1 MFLKLIALGFFM
13 RYPLDELLDKRSIIQ
28 LKIER
33 IENNFEK
40 ERLKKECSE
49 YTAAI
54 EEYIKEGIC
63 SLEQIE
69 KWHKELYEANG
80 KTWDLE
86 ASIRKGQLGNLGE
99 INVLADIGRTAVK
112 IRESNGIRVGIKSKI
127 VEAIGMGYKDI
138 KINHASEDILKN
150 YNSKP

>member
-1 MFLKLIALGFFM
+1 M

-33 IENNFEK
+33 IGDNFEK
-40 ERLKKECSE
+40 ERLKKEYSE
-49 YTAAI
+49 YTVAI
-54 EEYIKEGIC
+54 GEYIKEGIC
-63 SLEQIE
+63 SLQQVE

-138 KINHASEDILKN
+138 KINHASEETIKRYSEN
-150 YNSKP
+150 P

>member
-1 MFLKLIALGFFM
+1 M

-33 IENNFEK
+33 IGDNFEK
-40 ERLKKECSE
+40 ERLKKEYSE
-49 YTAAI
+49 YTVAI
-54 EEYIKEGIC
+54 GEYIKEGIC
-63 SLEQIE
+63 SLQQVE

-138 KINHASEDILKN
+138 KINHASEDILRD